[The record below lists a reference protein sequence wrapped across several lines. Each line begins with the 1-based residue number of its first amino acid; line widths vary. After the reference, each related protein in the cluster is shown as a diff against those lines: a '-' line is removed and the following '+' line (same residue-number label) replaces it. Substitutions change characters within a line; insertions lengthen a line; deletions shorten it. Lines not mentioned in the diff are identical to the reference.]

1 MTMLHQ
7 FRGKAPLEK
16 GGGKMSVNVV
26 PISARLQLRLNT
38 GLDENM
44 NPVYRTRS
52 YSNVKPVADNADLLE
67 LAQELGGLQ
76 VHTLDTVR
84 RVDEVELSEA

>member
-1 MTMLHQ
+1 MT
-7 FRGKAPLEK
+7 
-16 GGGKMSVNVV
+16 VDVT

-38 GLDENM
+38 GLDENL

-52 YSNVKPVADNADLLE
+52 YSNVKPVADNGDLFE
-67 LAQELGGLQ
+67 LAQQIGLLQ

-84 RVDEVELSEA
+84 RVDEAELSAV